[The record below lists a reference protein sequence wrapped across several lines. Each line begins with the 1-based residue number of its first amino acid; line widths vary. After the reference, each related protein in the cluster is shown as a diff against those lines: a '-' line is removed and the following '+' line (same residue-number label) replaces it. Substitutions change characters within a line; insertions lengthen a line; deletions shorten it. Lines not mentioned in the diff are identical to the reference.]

1 MCCSILRKLT
11 DKRVHC
17 VGLLPANS
25 TAVADDRRD
34 SALRVLLEVRNY
46 EHDKEELENLRQ
58 KFKSRTIIDMDF
70 QIVPASYGSYC
81 FEEETEDWE
90 VEKWKAFVEYAQDLL
105 DGSGEEFG
113 EYWDVIAEMIPEF
126 EEEYNADA
134 AQDIEGKS
142 YVVICLC

>member
-17 VGLLPANS
+17 LGLLPANS
-25 TAVADDRRD
+25 PAVADDRRD
-34 SALRVLLEVRNY
+34 SALRVMLEVRGY
-46 EHDKEELENLRQ
+46 EHDKAELEKLRQ
-58 KFKSRTIIDMDF
+58 KFNSRTIIDMDF
-70 QIVPASYGSYC
+70 QIVPAWFNKSG
-81 FEEETEDWE
+81 FEEETEDWG
-90 VEKWKAFVEYAQDLL
+90 VDKWKAFVEYAQDLL
-105 DGSGEEFG
+105 DGSGEAFG

-134 AQDIEGKS
+134 AQDLEGEL

>member
-1 MCCSILRKLT
+1 LCCSILRKLT

-17 VGLLPANS
+17 LGVLPANS
-25 TAVADDRRD
+25 TAVAGDRRD

-81 FEEETEDWE
+81 FEEETEDWG
-90 VEKWKAFVEYAQDLL
+90 VDKWKAFVEYAQDIFNSNG
-105 DGSGEEFG
+105 DAVSD
-113 EYWDVIAEMIPEF
+113 YWDVIAEMIPEF
-126 EEEYNADA
+126 EEEYNVDA
-134 AQDIEGKS
+134 AQDLEGES
-142 YVVICLC
+142 CVVICLC

>member
-90 VEKWKAFVEYAQDLL
+90 VQ
-105 DGSGEEFG
+105 SGKRSSSMRKTFWMVQVTSLVNTG
-113 EYWDVIAEMIPEF
+113 M
-126 EEEYNADA
+126 
-134 AQDIEGKS
+134 S
-142 YVVICLC
+142 SLR